1 MTMNETQTQEN
12 ALNNYT
18 DLCNS
23 QGEQEQPDN
32 LQIQL
37 EVAERA
43 IDIVKSILNNIRKE
57 INK

>member
-1 MTMNETQTQEN
+1 MNRMQNQEN
-12 ALNNYT
+12 RLSNYT

-23 QGEQEQPDN
+23 LSEQERTEN

-43 IDIVKSILNNIRKE
+43 MEIVKNVLNNIRKE

>member
-1 MTMNETQTQEN
+1 MNRMQNQEN
-12 ALNNYT
+12 RLSNYT

-23 QGEQEQPDN
+23 LSEQERTEN

-43 IDIVKSILNNIRKE
+43 MEIVKNVLNNIRKE
-57 INK
+57 INKQ